1 LNWARGG
8 PGVGSAEDRK
18 SKESDDR
25 EWFERNRERAHRVR
39 MPFPGEVDEE
49 AANTPAGQALIMLVR
64 QVEPGSRVRA
74 AVFLDANFLPL
85 PDDEA
90 VVHALFEA
98 AMGREAVPR
107 DRQALC
113 VLIEK
118 HTHGSQASDA

>member
-1 LNWARGG
+1 
-8 PGVGSAEDRK
+8 
-18 SKESDDR
+18 
-25 EWFERNRERAHRVR
+25 

-98 AMGREAVPR
+98 AMGREAVPP
-107 DRQALC
+107 DGKTLC
-113 VLIEK
+113 TLIK
-118 HTHGSQASDA
+118 KYTVHRSQADA